1 MHIFCYFF
9 ITWTIKVFAAISCPF
24 SEYKYSRYPSATFS
38 FLFINDFIYN
48 RYWWFCKYTNRRVT
62 ISNLSFP
69 SSFGIITLH
78 FPMRLI
84 RHQFLFQQMLS
95 LLRAL
100 LNLILLRFINL
111 ANKLFRLIFTIII
124 FFSAYPHANSSN
136 VPRLMFWVWCN
147 DRHTFFVKSSQSL
160 IPFGFPFR
168 TRNTIVDVYGVEL
181 FASRFCQSSAN
192 CFSY

>member
-1 MHIFCYFF
+1 MECIFFCYFF

-24 SEYKYSRYPSATFS
+24 LSTNIQDTLLLLFRS
-38 FLFINDFIYN
+38 FLSTTLSTTATGGSASTLIEG
-48 RYWWFCKYTNRRVT
+48 VT

-124 FFSAYPHANSSN
+124 FFSAYPHAA
-136 VPRLMFWVWCN
+136 
-147 DRHTFFVKSSQSL
+147 K
-160 IPFGFPFR
+160 
-168 TRNTIVDVYGVEL
+168 
-181 FASRFCQSSAN
+181 
-192 CFSY
+192 